1 MVRLDHIVRAWAS
14 GEHSVPLKQAQ
25 RRIRSGE
32 VSVDGVACREPK
44 YQVLPGVELVTCGGS
59 PVPTGNHAFCL
70 MHKPAGH
77 VCQRDPTCANVYDLI
92 PEELRCAE
100 LSACGRL
107 DRDTTGMLLFATDGG
122 VQSMLLHPS
131 SRVWKTYTAE
141 LELPCT
147 TLHPEAQALFES
159 GMVLED
165 GLNCAPAFLELLGPS
180 TVRVRVHEGHFH
192 QVKRMIAH
200 CRGTVKSLHRDAFGE
215 LADPS
220 LPVGKMRALTASET
234 RMLLDMLP
242 LERVN
247 AREMTDRHTPSK
259 RPLERSQDVQ
269 QEEEPRCDDAAH
281 SSPR

>member
-1 MVRLDHIVRAWAS
+1 MVRLDHLVRAWAS

-32 VSVDGVACREPK
+32 VTVDGAVCIEPK
-44 YQVLPGVELVTCGGS
+44 YQVLPWVELVACGGA
-59 PVPTGNHAFCL
+59 PVPTGTHSFCL

-77 VCQRDPTCANVYDLI
+77 VCQRDPTCANVYELI
-92 PEELRCAE
+92 PAELQCLE

-122 VQSMLLHPS
+122 VQSMLLHPM

-141 LELPCT
+141 LEQPCA
-147 TLHPEAQALFES
+147 TLHPEAEALFRA

-165 GLNCAPAFLELLGPS
+165 GLSCAPAFLEVLGPS

-215 LADPS
+215 LADPE
-220 LPVGKMRALTASET
+220 LPAGAMRPLTAAET
-234 RMLLDMLP
+234 RVLLDMLP
-242 LERVN
+242 LERVT
-247 AREMTDRHTPSK
+247 AREMTDRHAPPPTK
-259 RPLERSQDVQ
+259 RSRAEGPES
-269 QEEEPRCDDAAH
+269 EEAAPCDGLAA
-281 SSPR
+281 SPK